1 MFNISEQRKHLWQ
14 RLCEDLSQKERSK
27 ESLLQQLEAI
37 KPLERFWAFPGESVF
52 KALYYA
58 ILNEQFEQA
67 KTLSKNVVKQLNSPF
82 LKSFKPFVTHL
93 ETLRKINFQPSKSGK
108 PCVELLILHPDP
120 SQYFTLYLQSLL
132 GQQREKDTIYYELV
146 MVSSLA
152 DAVCC
157 LMNNTNIQAVIG
169 LSYCAQE
176 SDCVLTNKLA
186 SLFQFTEE
194 DSAKQLSMIRKQLRP
209 DIPCFYLSTVPF
221 AELEVSYFL
230 DFDKVLYHE
239 TAFRELHYNILTSIQ
254 ERFNTPFFN
263 ALKAYSQSDKEAF
276 HALPISHGNSVKNSP
291 WTKDYYHFYGAN
303 LFDAETSSTQG
314 GLDSLLSP
322 KGAIKNAQI
331 KAQNAFGSQQTFFVT
346 NGTSTANKIVMQAN
360 LVPRDIAMIS
370 SDCHKSAPYGA
381 ILSGVHVLFLQTEAI
396 YEFDLYGTVP
406 LSQIEQ
412 KMRTLEAQ
420 GVLSQLKYIML
431 TNSTFDGALYDVE
444 TYMMRLLAI
453 KPDLIFHW
461 DEAWFAHG
469 HFHPLYRKRHA
480 MGVAQKLAIHLRSES
495 YRTHYAH
502 CQDKTGLPDP
512 DQVKIRVYA
521 TQSTHKTL
529 SCFRQ
534 GSMIHVW
541 DECFQEHQFTEA
553 YYTHTTTSPNYQI
566 LASMDIA
573 RRQMVLEG
581 YELIQ
586 NALILS
592 NNLKTTL
599 QEHPVL
605 KQMYYCLKDQD
616 IVIEDKIKTT
626 HAVCHDEALKLLT
639 CFQQEGVRFDPTRIT
654 LDIRKTGLDGEQFRK
669 LLIDCYDIQI
679 NKTSKYTVLFIINI
693 GVRKESIQR
702 LIHALLE
709 IAEQPKMLQ
718 TKPAKSILPVGREYA
733 PQYRFSDS
741 LTDIVDLR
749 TAYYDGLNTQKVEF
763 LPLTEQ
769 TLLEAKSGKTWVSA
783 GFITPY
789 PPGFPL
795 FIPGQIIQH
804 QGLLQL
810 YSLLGSEIHG
820 LIPDQGL
827 KILQTERT
835 DNT

>member
-1 MFNISEQRKHLWQ
+1 MFNVSEQRKHLWQ
-14 RLCEDLSQKERSK
+14 RLCEALSEKEKSQ
-27 ESLLQQLEAI
+27 EPLLQLLQAI
-37 KPLERFWAFPGESVF
+37 EPLEHFWAFPGKSVF
-52 KALYYA
+52 TAIHYA
-58 ILNEQFEQA
+58 ILNDQFEQA
-67 KTLSKNVVKQLNSPF
+67 RTLASNVLKQIHAPF
-82 LKSFKPFVTHL
+82 IKPFKPFVTHL
-93 ETLRKINFQPSKSGK
+93 ENLRKVNFAPSTTGK
-108 PCVELLILHPDP
+108 PCVELLVLHPDP
-120 SQYFTLYLQSLL
+120 DHYFHLYLQALL
-132 GQQREKDTIYYELV
+132 GQQREKDTVYYELV

-157 LMNNTNIQAVIG
+157 LMNNTNIQAVVG
-169 LSYCAQE
+169 LSYCVQE
-176 SDCVLTNKLA
+176 SDCALTNELA

-194 DSAKQLSMIRKQLRP
+194 DSAKQLLTISKQLRP
-209 DIPCFYLSTVPF
+209 DIPCFYLSTTPF
-221 AELEVSYFL
+221 AELDTTYFL
-230 DFDKVLYHE
+230 SFDKVLYHE
-239 TAFRELHYNILTSIQ
+239 TAFKELHYSILASIQ
-254 ERFNTPFFN
+254 ERFNAPFFN

-276 HALPISHGNSVKNSP
+276 HALPISHGNSVNASP
-291 WTKDYYHFYGAN
+291 WTSDYYHFYGAN

-322 KGAIKNAQI
+322 KGAIKNAQM
-331 KAQNAFGSQQTFFVT
+331 KAQDAFGSQQTYFVT

-360 LVPRDIAMIS
+360 LVPGDIAMIS

-381 ILSGVHVLFLQTEAI
+381 ILSGVNVLFLQTEAI

-406 LSQIEQ
+406 LTQIEQ
-412 KMRTLEAQ
+412 QMRVLEAH
-420 GVLSQLKYIML
+420 GALHQLKYILL

-480 MGVAQKLAIHLRSES
+480 MGVAQKLATYLRSDA
-495 YRTHYAH
+495 YRERYLKS
-502 CQDKTGLPDP
+502 QDKAGLPNP
-512 DQVKIRVYA
+512 DDVKIRVYA

-534 GSMIHVW
+534 GSMIHIW
-541 DECFQEHQFTEA
+541 DECFQEHPFTEA
-553 YYTHTTTSPNYQI
+553 YYMHTTTSPNYQI

-592 NNLKTTL
+592 NDLKRAL
-599 QEHPVL
+599 QMHPVL
-605 KQMYYCLKDQD
+605 KQTYYCLTEQD
-616 IVIEDKIKTT
+616 IVMKERVEATNL
-626 HAVCHDEALKLLT
+626 VCHDELSKLLT
-639 CFQQEGVRFDPTRIT
+639 CFQREGVRFDPTRIT
-654 LDIRKTGLDGEQFRK
+654 LDIRKTGLNGEQFRK

-693 GVRKESIQR
+693 GVRKESVQR

-709 IAEQPKMLQ
+709 IAEQPTLQ
-718 TKPAKSILPVGREYA
+718 QAKPTESMLPVDRRYA
-733 PQYRFSDS
+733 PQYSFSEH
-741 LTDIVDLR
+741 LTEIVDLR
-749 TAYYDGLNTQKVEF
+749 AAYYDGLHADKVEC

-769 TLLEAKSGKTWVSA
+769 TLSEAEGGKTWISA

-795 FIPGQIIQH
+795 FIPGQLINH

-827 KILQTERT
+827 KILRT
-835 DNT
+835 

>member
-14 RLCEDLSQKERSK
+14 HLCDALFKKEFSQE
-27 ESLLQQLEAI
+27 ELLQQLKVIE
-37 KPLERFWAFPGESVF
+37 PLERFWAFPGKSVF
-52 KALYYA
+52 KAIHYA
-58 ILNEQFEQA
+58 ILNAQFEQA
-67 KTLSKNVVKQLNSPF
+67 LTLSKNVVQQINAPF
-82 LKSFKPFVTHL
+82 IKPFKPFVTHL
-93 ETLRKINFQPSKSGK
+93 ESLRKINFHPSTTGK
-108 PCVELLILHPDP
+108 PCVELLILHPEP
-120 SQYFTLYLQSLL
+120 EHYFNLYLQALL
-132 GQQREKDTIYYELV
+132 GQQREKDTVYYELV
-146 MVSSLA
+146 MVSNLA

-157 LMNNTNIQAVIG
+157 LMNNTNIQGVVG
-169 LSYCAQE
+169 LSYCVQK
-176 SDCVLTNKLA
+176 SDCALTNELA
-186 SLFQFTEE
+186 SLFQFTKE
-194 DSAKQLSMIRKQLRP
+194 DSAKQLLEISQQLRP
-209 DIPCFYLSTVPF
+209 DIPCFYLSTTPF
-221 AELEVSYFL
+221 AALEPSYFL
-230 DFDKVLYHE
+230 DFDKVFYHE
-239 TAFRELHYNILTSIQ
+239 TAFRELHYNILASIQ

-276 HALPISHGNSVKNSP
+276 HALPISHGNSVKASP
-291 WTKDYYHFYGAN
+291 WTSDYYHFYGAN

-331 KAQNAFGSQQTFFVT
+331 KAQDAFGSQQTYFVT

-360 LVPRDIAMIS
+360 LVPGDIAMIS

-381 ILSGVHVLFLQTEAI
+381 ILSGVNVLFLQTEAI

-406 LSQIEQ
+406 LTQIEQ
-412 KMRTLEAQ
+412 QMRLLEAQ

-480 MGVAQKLAIHLRSES
+480 MGVAQKLAIYLRSDV
-495 YRTHYAH
+495 YRERYLNR
-502 CQDKTGLPDP
+502 QDKTGLPNP
-512 DQVKIRVYA
+512 DDVKIRVYA

-534 GSMIHVW
+534 GSMIHIW
-541 DECFQEHQFTEA
+541 DECFQEHPFTEA

-586 NALILS
+586 NSLILS
-592 NNLKTTL
+592 NDLKSAL
-599 QEHPVL
+599 QAHPVL
-605 KQMYYCLKDQD
+605 KQTYYCLKDQD
-616 IVIEDKIKTT
+616 IVIKEKVNAPNI
-626 HAVCHDEALKLLT
+626 ACHDESSKLLR
-639 CFQQEGVRFDPTRIT
+639 CFQREGIRFDPTRIT

-693 GVRKESIQR
+693 GVKKESVQR

-709 IAEQPKMLQ
+709 IAEQPSLLQ
-718 TKPAKSILPVGREYA
+718 AKPTESILPVGRKYA
-733 PQYRFSDS
+733 SQYCFSES
-741 LTDIVDLR
+741 LTNIVNLR
-749 TAYYDGLNTQKVEF
+749 AAYYDGLNTDKVVF

-769 TLLEAKSGKTWVSA
+769 TLSEAESGKTWISA

-795 FIPGQIIQH
+795 FIPGQLIH
-804 QGLLQL
+804 YQGLLQL

-820 LIPDQGL
+820 LMPDQGL
-827 KILQTERT
+827 KILRT
-835 DNT
+835 

>member
-1 MFNISEQRKHLWQ
+1 MFNVSEQRKHLWQ
-14 RLCEDLSQKERSK
+14 DLCKDLSQKEKSK
-27 ESLLQQLEAI
+27 ESLLQQLQKIE
-37 KPLERFWAFPGESVF
+37 PLERFWAFPGKSVL
-52 KALYYA
+52 KAINYA
-58 ILNEQFEQA
+58 ILNSQFEQTL
-67 KTLSKNVVKQLNSPF
+67 TLSSNVIKQINAPF
-82 LKSFKPFVTHL
+82 LKPFKPFVTHL
-93 ETLRKINFQPSKSGK
+93 ENLRKINFSPDRNGN
-108 PCVELLILHPDP
+108 PCVEVLILHPEPDN
-120 SQYFTLYLQSLL
+120 YINLYLQSLL
-132 GQQREKDTIYYELV
+132 GQQREQDTVYYELV
-146 MVSSLA
+146 MVANLA

-157 LMNNTNIQAVIG
+157 LMNNTNIQAIVG
-169 LSYCAQE
+169 LSYCAQK
-176 SDCVLTNKLA
+176 SDCTLTNELA

-194 DSAKQLSMIRKQLRP
+194 DSAKQLSDIHKQLRP
-209 DIPCFYLSTVPF
+209 DIPCFYISTVAF
-221 AELEVSYFL
+221 SELDPSYFL
-230 DFDKVLYHE
+230 AFDKVFYHE
-239 TAFRELHYNILTSIQ
+239 TAFRELHYNILSSIQ

-276 HALPISHGNSVKNSP
+276 HALPISHGNSVKESP
-291 WTKDYYHFYGAN
+291 WTSDYYHFYGAN

-331 KAQNAFGSQQTFFVT
+331 KAQDAFGSQQTYFVT

-360 LVPRDIAMIS
+360 LVPGDIAMIS

-381 ILSGVHVLFLQTEAI
+381 ILSGVYVQFLQTEAI

-406 LSQIEQ
+406 LTQIEQ
-412 KMRTLEAQ
+412 KMRVLEAQ
-420 GVLSQLKYIML
+420 GALSKLKYIML

-480 MGVAQKLAIHLRSES
+480 MGVAQKLAQNLHSKS
-495 YRTHYAH
+495 YRTHYKNS
-502 CQDKTGLPDP
+502 QDKTVLPDP
-512 DQVKIRVYA
+512 DKVKIRVYA

-534 GSMIHVW
+534 GSMIHIW
-541 DECFQEHQFTEA
+541 DECFQEHPFSEA

-586 NALILS
+586 NSLILS
-592 NNLKTTL
+592 NDLKTTL
-599 QEHPVL
+599 QEHPSL
-605 KQMYYCLKDQD
+605 KKTYYCLKDQD
-616 IVIEDKIKTT
+616 IVLEEKFKQPN
-626 HAVCHDEALKLLT
+626 AVCHDESSKLLK
-639 CFQQEGVRFDPTRIT
+639 CFQQLGVRFDPTRIT

-693 GVRKESIQR
+693 GVKKESIQR

-709 IAEQPKMLQ
+709 ISEQPPLRQ
-718 TKPAKSILPVGREYA
+718 TEPAKSILPVGREYA
-733 PQYRFSDS
+733 PRYCFSNY

-749 TAYYDGLNTQKVEF
+749 TAYYDGLNAHKVGF

-769 TLLEAKSGKTWVSA
+769 TLLKAESGSSWISA

-795 FIPGQIIQH
+795 FIPGQVIQY

-810 YSLLGSEIHG
+810 YSLLGSEVHG
-820 LIPDQGL
+820 LNPDQGL
-827 KILQTERT
+827 KILLS
-835 DNT
+835 